1 MAGCLNKVLLI
12 GNVGKDPEVRY
23 TQAGKAVANF
33 TLATKESWV
42 GNDGKKQER
51 TEWHRCVA
59 WEKIAEVIG
68 EYVQKGSRVHLEGSI
83 QTREWTNK
91 ENVKQYTTEI
101 VVQKVIFLDDKKSGD
116 RREGGGAARQ
126 AAPGREESGN
136 RREGAT
142 GRREE
147 SGGRE
152 PAPSE
157 RRSAEPEEED
167 VPF

>member
-12 GNVGKDPEVRY
+12 GNVGRDPEVRY

-33 TLATKESWV
+33 TLATKESWN

-59 WEKIAEVIG
+59 WEKTAEVIG
-68 EYVQKGSRVHLEGSI
+68 EWVKKGSRVHLEGTI

-101 VVQKVIFLDDKKSGD
+101 VVQKVIFLDDKKAAAD
-116 RREGGGAARQ
+116 RRESGGERQ
-126 AAPGREESGN
+126 SAPGREETG
-136 RREGAT
+136 

-147 SGGRE
+147 SGGRSAA
-152 PAPSE
+152 PARDASG
-157 RRSAEPEEED
+157 PEEED
-167 VPF
+167 IPF